1 MVGTTQISRPKW
13 QSLNRV
19 QIRLCYFSNLFAKNL
34 ETIRLSS
41 VGYDYT
47 GLSLRQILETHN
59 RFYFFTKTYTTRS
72 DP

>member
-1 MVGTTQISRPKW
+1 MVGSTQISRPKW

-47 GLSLRQILETHN
+47 GLSLR
-59 RFYFFTKTYTTRS
+59 
-72 DP
+72 